1 MLSLMT
7 TLNVSTSDVLDLEI
21 MLAQNGFTAGQL
33 SPGTVGVILP
43 NGGALV
49 AYGAALTEEGAPL
62 YAVDI
67 HNAASWES
75 CKDSDG
81 EDTGDALGLPG
92 YLTANQVVQEVRSC
106 CEGSSL

>member
-1 MLSLMT
+1 MHN
-7 TLNVSTSDVLDLEI
+7 LNVTASDVLDLEI
-21 MLAQNGFTAGQL
+21 TLAQNGFTAGQL

-49 AYGAALTEEGAPL
+49 AYGAFIEEGTTF

-75 CKDSDG
+75 G
-81 EDTGDALGLPG
+81 EDDDALGLPD
-92 YLTANQVVQEVRSC
+92 YLTADQVVQEVRSC

>member
-1 MLSLMT
+1 MLSPMT
-7 TLNVSTSDVLDLEI
+7 TLGVTASDVLDLEI
-21 MLAQNGFTAGQL
+21 LLAQNGFTAGQL
-33 SPGTVGVILP
+33 SPGTVGVVLP

-49 AYGAALTEEGAPL
+49 AYGAAFTEEGAPL

-67 HNAASWES
+67 HNLASFES
-75 CKDSDG
+75 G
-81 EDTGDALGLPG
+81 EDNDALALPG

>member
-1 MLSLMT
+1 MT
-7 TLNVSTSDVLDLEI
+7 TSDVLDLEI
-21 MLAQNGFTAGQL
+21 LLAQNGYSAGQL

-49 AYGAALTEEGAPL
+49 AYGALTEEGTTF

-75 CKDSDG
+75 G
-81 EDTGDALGLPG
+81 EDNDALGLPG

-106 CEGSSL
+106 WEGSSL

>member
-1 MLSLMT
+1 MT
-7 TLNVSTSDVLDLEI
+7 TLEVTASDVLDLEI

-33 SPGTVGVILP
+33 SPGTVGVMLP
-43 NGGALV
+43 NGGSLV
-49 AYGAALTEEGAPL
+49 AYGAFTEEGAAL